1 MNATDIERVL
11 TDLDHARL
19 TKLAEGRGS
28 APLPLTVLE
37 PLQDLLTDA
46 NVVPS
51 REVGQDIVTVYS
63 QVMVRLPGS
72 AEPSQISLCYPN
84 DAALDKGF
92 VSVLSPMGLALLGLS
107 AGQTA
112 QWYGPAGQPMSA
124 RVEAVV
130 FQPEASGDFVT

>member
-1 MNATDIERVL
+1 MTSPDIERVL

-19 TKLAEGRGS
+19 TKLATARGS
-28 APLPLTVLE
+28 TSLPATVLE

-46 NVVPS
+46 HVVPS
-51 REVGQDIVTVYS
+51 REVGKDIVTVYS

-72 AEPSQISLCYPN
+72 TGPSQISICYPV
-84 DAALDKGF
+84 DAALDSGL
-92 VSVLSPMGLALLGLS
+92 VSVLSPMGLALLGLT

-112 QWYGPAGQPMSA
+112 RWYSPSGQPISA
-124 RVEAVV
+124 QVEAVV